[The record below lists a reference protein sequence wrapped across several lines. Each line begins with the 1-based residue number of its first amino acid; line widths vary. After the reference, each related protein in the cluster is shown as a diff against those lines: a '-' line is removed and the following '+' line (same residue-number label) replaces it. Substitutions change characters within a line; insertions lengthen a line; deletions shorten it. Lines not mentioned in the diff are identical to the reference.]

1 MTGGLPPRPV
11 GGPRLLQLT
20 SLDGRPGPVQGL
32 ARRGFPQPGRREHH
46 GKDSEPAVCKGVAG
60 VPDTAEAGPGQTT
73 AGEAAAQQPGVAAST
88 GPELVDSATR
98 RRTRAENGLVAFTI
112 VAGLIAF
119 ATGWVVALHSIATI
133 LAVASMVVGMYA
145 QLVSNNR
152 EQRIVIVTGLVAA
165 FVGGALAIAHG
176 GVG

>member
-1 MTGGLPPRPV
+1 
-11 GGPRLLQLT
+11 
-20 SLDGRPGPVQGL
+20 
-32 ARRGFPQPGRREHH
+32 
-46 GKDSEPAVCKGVAG
+46 

-73 AGEAAAQQPGVAAST
+73 AGEAAAEQPGVAAAT
-88 GPELVDSATR
+88 GPELADSPTR
-98 RRTRAENGLVAFTI
+98 RGTMVENGLAAFTI
-112 VAGLIAF
+112 VSGLIAF

-133 LAVASMVVGMYA
+133 LAVASMVVGLYA
-145 QLVSNNR
+145 QLVSSNR